1 MNNTINGMKNT
12 LEIVNSRINETE
24 EQISVLEDR
33 MLENTATEK
42 KKKNRMKR
50 NEDSL

>member
-42 KKKNRMKR
+42 KKEKQ
-50 NEDSL
+50 NEKK